1 MPKLST
7 YKQTLGHYG
16 KSSGEAKKIQSD
28 MIMEQTWDRDLQS
41 CKAYIYDFYHDDE
54 STLNTKMEPFRSTLK
69 VPIDIKFIINS
80 YNSDGK
86 DQVSYHLQFRP
97 SQECPLDYFR
107 ENYELKYG
115 VEFPIGLYID
125 IPDAKNIYRRWL
137 IVDKANSYNQQ
148 FATWSILPCDYR
160 FCWIYKNKR
169 YKMWGVSRS
178 QSSYNSG
185 VWTDY
190 KVETVENQRKFWL
203 PFNEHSSTLFY
214 NQRMIVSAPTAE
226 PITWRITKVENA
238 APLGVNKLTLAQDKF
253 DQHKDYIEKDEFG
266 NVVAMWADYFS
277 SEMEPEV
284 PEKKIESTTHGVIS
298 YSGIRPQIK
307 IGGNARI
314 YTINYYDIYDT
325 PIEHETGQW
334 SFAIEGAESID
345 SLLSITY
352 PTIDSSLNSNQI
364 KLQFLGS
371 DDYIGSI
378 LTIKNVTF
386 DNIETELDIEIVGL

>member
-1 MPKLST
+1 MTST
-7 YKQTLGHYG
+7 EDQ
-16 KSSGEAKKIQSD
+16 Q
-28 MIMEQTWDRDLQS
+28 
-41 CKAYIYDFYHDDE
+41 
-54 STLNTKMEPFRSTLK
+54 
-69 VPIDIKFIINS
+69 KFI
-80 YNSDGK
+80 
-86 DQVSYHLQFRP
+86 V
-97 SQECPLDYFR
+97 PLNRDS
-107 ENYELKYG
+107 EK
-115 VEFPIGLYID
+115 
-125 IPDAKNIYRRWL
+125 
-137 IVDKANSYNQQ
+137 
-148 FATWSILPCDYR
+148 
-160 FCWIYKNKR
+160 
-169 YKMWGVSRS
+169 
-178 QSSYNSG
+178 
-185 VWTDY
+185 
-190 KVETVENQRKFWL
+190 
-203 PFNEHSSTLFY
+203 LFY
-214 NQRMIVSAPTAE
+214 NQRMIVDAKVLTE
-226 PITWRITKVENA
+226 PKTWEITKINRLSPNGLTEI
-238 APLGVNKLTLAQDKF
+238 TLAQDKF

-325 PIEHETGQW
+325 LIEHETGQW